1 MNTLREA
8 PAHSAEAVDLRHDG
22 GGIRKANR
30 SRPNQGYTGLRWLN
44 PTVRMIEFRRYVID
58 LSG

>member
-1 MNTLREA
+1 MNIRLDA
-8 PAHSAEAVDLRHDG
+8 SAHAVETIELRHDG
-22 GGIRKANR
+22 GGVWKANR
-30 SRPNQGYTGLRWLN
+30 SRPNQGHSGLRWLN